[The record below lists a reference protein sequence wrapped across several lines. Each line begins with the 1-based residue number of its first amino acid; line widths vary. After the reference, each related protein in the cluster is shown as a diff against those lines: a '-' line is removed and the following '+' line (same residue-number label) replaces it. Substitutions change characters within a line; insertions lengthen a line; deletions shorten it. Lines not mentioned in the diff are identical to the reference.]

1 MIIRLAR
8 ETDLPGML
16 EISNW
21 AIEHTS
27 ANFNV
32 ELETLEEWRRGWR
45 GSRDRYPW
53 LVAEEGGAVLG
64 FAKASAYKGRCAY
77 GWTPEVTIYVHPR
90 HHGKGTGRR
99 LYAVLLEIL
108 RIQGYNNAVA
118 AISLPNPAS
127 ERLHASL
134 GFRHVGTLTRAGW
147 KFGRWHDVGYWQ
159 LLLHEPDWK
168 AGPILPV
175 EQAWREW
182 EKTAGGRAAT

>member
-118 AISLPNPAS
+118 ASGSTPPWGSVTSGRLPGRAGSSAGGTTWDTGSFCCTNPTGRPVRSCPSNKHGGSGRRRPAAEPQPNPRCGS
-127 ERLHASL
+127 
-134 GFRHVGTLTRAGW
+134 
-147 KFGRWHDVGYWQ
+147 
-159 LLLHEPDWK
+159 
-168 AGPILPV
+168 
-175 EQAWREW
+175 
-182 EKTAGGRAAT
+182 